1 MSTDDKVLTRKE
13 FPYKANMERNGGY
26 RVAIA
31 GTGAYVPPKRLTNR
45 DLEKMVNTTDEWITK
60 RTGIKER
67 RIVEDGVA
75 SSDLASKAAMRALKD
90 AKVSPKDVQLI
101 ITSTITPDSLFPS
114 TSCYVQKHIGAKN
127 AGAFDVLAACAGFI
141 YALSIGENYVR
152 AGMVDNVLVIGAET
166 LSKVTDYTDRSTCIL
181 FGDGA
186 GAVLLRRANG
196 KHCSEVLSTH
206 LGADGKH
213 TDVLTLPAGGS
224 KIPSTAKSIK
234 ERLHYIKFRGR
245 EVFKLAITNL
255 TKIMRKTIDSSDYT
269 VDDFSLFILHQS
281 NFRIIEATMER
292 LHIPPEKTFF
302 NIDKYGNTSSA
313 SIPIALDEVKKSGR
327 LKPGDLVL
335 LAAFGGG
342 LTWSSSIIR
351 W

>member
-1 MSTDDKVLTRKE
+1 MK
-13 FPYKANMERNGGY
+13 RNGRC
-26 RVAIA
+26 RVKIA
-31 GTGAYVPPKRLTNR
+31 GMGSYLPPKRLTNK
-45 DLEKMVNTTDEWITK
+45 DLEKMVDTSDEWIMK

-75 SSDLASKAAMRALKD
+75 SSDLASRAAMKALKD
-90 AKVSPKDVQLI
+90 AKVSPKDVELI
-101 ITSTITPDSLFPS
+101 ITSTITPDNLFPS
-114 TSCYVQKHIGAKN
+114 TSCYVQSHIGAKN

-152 AGMVDNVLVIGAET
+152 SGMANNVLVIGAEC
-166 LSKVTDYTDRSTCIL
+166 LSKVTDYTDRTTCIL

-186 GAVLLRRANG
+186 GAVLLQRASRRFS
-196 KHCSEVLSTH
+196 SEVISTH

-224 KIPSTAKSIK
+224 KIPTSSKSIK

-245 EVFKLAITNL
+245 EVFKLAISNL
-255 TKIMRKTIDSSDYT
+255 TKVMRKTIDSSDYN

-292 LHIPPEKTFF
+292 LKIPPEKMFF

-327 LKPGDLVL
+327 LKRGDLVL

-342 LTWSSSIIR
+342 LTWSSSIIK